1 MHSGDEGF
9 IQNFVW
15 KRPLKRPRHGS
26 EDNIKMHVRETGR
39 EGVDWICLTQDRNQW
54 WAVVNTVMNLHIP

>member
-1 MHSGDEGF
+1 
-9 IQNFVW
+9 
-15 KRPLKRPRHGS
+15 
-26 EDNIKMHVRETGR
+26 MHVRETGR